1 MCVTCL
7 SEEQDASLPS
17 TKRVVL
23 RTNYSKKGSQHKHSK
38 QPQTSNLSKQGIC
51 LTI

>member
-17 TKRVVL
+17 TKHVTL
-23 RTNYSKKGSQHKHSK
+23 RKTIAQEIAQHKHTT
-38 QPQTSNLSKQGIC
+38 QTQSNNSNN
-51 LTI
+51 

>member
-1 MCVTCL
+1 MYVTCL

-23 RTNYSKKGSQHKHSK
+23 RTNYSKKDHNINTPNNHK
-38 QPQTSNLSKQGIC
+38 QAI
-51 LTI
+51 